1 MSVIAC
7 TDFLVRKLAHHES
20 RLAVREL
27 PERSQGEVLLKV
39 DCFAFTANNIT
50 YIVFGDRLAYWQFF
64 PSADSAWGRVPVWG
78 FAEVLESKHAEIS
91 VGERL
96 YGYLPMSTHLVIAP
110 GRVSEGLVTDAAPHR
125 LPLPSIYNTY
135 NRVLRDPGYHPAHE
149 AEQALLRPLFV
160 TSFLIADFLA
170 DNDDFGAKA
179 VLLSSASSKTA
190 LGVAHQLKARGAVQV
205 IGLTSPGNVGFVE
218 RTTCY
223 DRVLAYGDLASLP
236 PEQQT
241 VLVDF
246 AGNGQLLHDVHHH
259 FTDALRYSCLVGGTH
274 WDQRAEPQALPGATP
289 TFFFAPKQA
298 KKRGMDWGP
307 GGLERRVTAAWQ
319 PFLASVNRWLKVTER
334 QGGEEISK
342 VYRETLGGK
351 SAPELGYLLRF

>member
-110 GRVSEGLVTDAAPHR
+110 GRVSEGLVTDAR
-125 LPLPSIYNTY
+125 
-135 NRVLRDPGYHPAHE
+135 
-149 AEQALLRPLFV
+149 
-160 TSFLIADFLA
+160 LIACRCP
-170 DNDDFGAKA
+170 
-179 VLLSSASSKTA
+179 V
-190 LGVAHQLKARGAVQV
+190 
-205 IGLTSPGNVGFVE
+205 
-218 RTTCY
+218 
-223 DRVLAYGDLASLP
+223 
-236 PEQQT
+236 
-241 VLVDF
+241 
-246 AGNGQLLHDVHHH
+246 
-259 FTDALRYSCLVGGTH
+259 FT
-274 WDQRAEPQALPGATP
+274 TP
-289 TFFFAPKQA
+289 TIGYCETQA
-298 KKRGMDWGP
+298 TTPHMRP
-307 GGLERRVTAAWQ
+307 
-319 PFLASVNRWLKVTER
+319 
-334 QGGEEISK
+334 SK
-342 VYRETLGGK
+342 PCCDLC
-351 SAPELGYLLRF
+351 SSPPS